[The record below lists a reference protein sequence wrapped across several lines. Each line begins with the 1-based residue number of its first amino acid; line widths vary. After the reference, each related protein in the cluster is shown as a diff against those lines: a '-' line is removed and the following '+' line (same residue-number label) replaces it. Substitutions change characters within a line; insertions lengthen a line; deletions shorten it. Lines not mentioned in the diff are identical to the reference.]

1 MRPLVII
8 IALLSTT
15 PASARAIVN
24 FKCGDMNVEVTTT
37 EPDFPGRIEVTV
49 IPDYDPKKKDLHIN
63 FRWSEAYRGVG
74 PAYLNGK
81 RCEYLGGQLLPPI
94 RE

>member
-1 MRPLVII
+1 
-8 IALLSTT
+8 
-15 PASARAIVN
+15 
-24 FKCGDMNVEVTTT
+24 MNVEVTTT
-37 EPDFPGRIEVTV
+37 EPDFPGRIEVTG

-81 RCEYLGGQLLPPI
+81 RSDSVASYSPRLVV
-94 RE
+94 REEFKSH

>member
-1 MRPLVII
+1 VSGFGHFSFARS
-8 IALLSTT
+8 LLRGRGPSH
-15 PASARAIVN
+15 
-24 FKCGDMNVEVTTT
+24 KCGDMNVEVTTT
-37 EPDFPGRIEVTV
+37 EPDFPGRIEVTG